1 MSNPRRKH
9 RGNDRTQAFLR
20 KQQEQRDLDFAAI
33 EARYRKE
40 IYTGTDGKESHV
52 LTALPKPREPVP
64 PPRLPAPKSTNPDDL
79 LEMAIVSQRE
89 VVAEITEARAGI
101 AEAKQALR
109 ERGVSFARE
118 PKSIN
123 ASVPAGRIGSIP
135 RPKAPTKKPD
145 GSGGKVR
152 LWAGNTEGR
161 LDPYVHR
168 HYGIGD
174 L

>member
-52 LTALPKPREPVP
+52 LTALPKPKVAEPP
-64 PPRLPAPKSTNPDDL
+64 LRLPSPKSTRPDDL

-89 VVAEITEARAGI
+89 VVAEITEARLGI

-109 ERGVSFARE
+109 ERGVTFQRE
-118 PKSIN
+118 PKSIH
-123 ASVPAGRIGSIP
+123 AKVPAGRIGSIP
-135 RPKAPTKKPD
+135 KPKSPTKKPD
-145 GSGGKVR
+145 GSGGKVS

-161 LDPYVHR
+161 LNPYIHR
-168 HYGIGD
+168 HYGQGD